1 MIVFKS
7 SPMKGVDFAAGVWT
21 QGNSTAFK
29 TGGVEMIGNP
39 CMMLKACLIM
49 VFTLALAGCADK
61 VPPPTQQVTMATQ
74 AIAQAESSG
83 AFEFAPV
90 ELKSA
95 WDKLS
100 QAKLA
105 MDKEENDKARRLAD
119 EAMIDANLAEAKARS
134 AKSQKVVEEM
144 KESIR
149 VLRQEMDRK
158 VGP

>member
-1 MIVFKS
+1 
-7 SPMKGVDFAAGVWT
+7 MKI
-21 QGNSTAFK
+21 Q
-29 TGGVEMIGNP
+29 P
-39 CMMLKACLIM
+39 LIM
-49 VFTLALAGCADK
+49 LNACPIMMFMFVLAGCADK
-61 VPPPTQQVTMATQ
+61 VPPPTQQITLATQ
-74 AIAQAESSG
+74 SIAQAESSG

-95 WDKLS
+95 RDKLS

-105 MDKEENDKARRLAD
+105 MEKEENDKARRLAD

-149 VLRQEMDRK
+149 ILRQEMDRK

>member
-1 MIVFKS
+1 MLII
-7 SPMKGVDFAAGVWT
+7 FALV
-21 QGNSTAFK
+21 
-29 TGGVEMIGNP
+29 
-39 CMMLKACLIM
+39 
-49 VFTLALAGCADK
+49 GCADK
-61 VPPPTQQVTMATQ
+61 VPPPTQQVNMATQ

-83 AFEFAPV
+83 AFELAPV

-95 WDKLS
+95 RDKLS

-119 EAMIDANLAEAKARS
+119 EAMIDANLAESKARS
-134 AKSQKVVEEM
+134 AKSQKVVEEI

-149 VLRQEMDRK
+149 ILRQEMDRK

>member
-1 MIVFKS
+1 MNRKPWMI
-7 SPMKGVDFAAGVWT
+7 
-21 QGNSTAFK
+21 
-29 TGGVEMIGNP
+29 
-39 CMMLKACLIM
+39 LKACLI
-49 VFTLALAGCADK
+49 VFALALAGCADK
-61 VPPPTQQVTMATQ
+61 IPPPTQQVTMATQ

-95 WDKLS
+95 RDKLTL
-100 QAKLA
+100 AKHA
-105 MDKEENDKARRLAD
+105 MDKEEDDENDKARRLAD

-149 VLRQEMDRK
+149 ILQQEMDRK